1 MRHSGGNTTFSTGR
15 SYRQARIV
23 YTFDK
28 TICSYYLL
36 RRGDNPKNENF
47 NIFDK
52 SLCSYLTSD
61 SVEYRDIFMKNY
73 KWRHDYEIWTFR

>member
-1 MRHSGGNTTFSTGR
+1 MEIKCDKCGPAAARTTFSTGR

-36 RRGDNPKNENF
+36 WRGDNPKNEEF
-47 NIFDK
+47 
-52 SLCSYLTSD
+52 
-61 SVEYRDIFMKNY
+61 
-73 KWRHDYEIWTFR
+73 